1 MSNIVIQNLQELVFD
16 QFNLAKV
23 SRNVRLIHN
32 KQNININTH
41 VLYMPFN
48 LSKYKKQWSNFEE
61 YSVDCYVQDVACSEK
76 LSQFDDYIFDLS
88 KKNSQLFNVQNLNDA
103 SYSPMYREN
112 KTYPKLLKL
121 YLPRDNNGNFTTQF
135 FDDKSEKIIVDE
147 NNIETILSKK
157 TMFKCII
164 TCSKVWYYQNK
175 IGSIWN
181 IVQLKMVS
189 NDNKNSYNNSDNSCD
204 SELSENDGSESDD
217 KMNKN
222 SIYTQSLID

>member
-23 SRNVRLIHN
+23 SRNVRLIQN
-32 KQNININTH
+32 KQNLNINTQ
-41 VLYMPFN
+41 VLFMPFN
-48 LSKYKKQWSNFEE
+48 LNKYKKQWTNMDE

-76 LSQFDDYIFDLS
+76 LTQLDEFIFDLS
-88 KKNSQLFNVQNLNDA
+88 KKNAQLFNVPNLNDA
-103 SYSPMYREN
+103 SYSPMYRDN

-135 FDDKSEKIIVDE
+135 FDEKSEKIIVDE
-147 NNIETILSKK
+147 NNIETILTKK

-181 IVQLKMVS
+181 IVQLKLVS
-189 NDNKNSYNNSDNSCD
+189 NDKTNSSDNNSDNSCN
-204 SELSENDGSESDD
+204 SELSENESE
-217 KMNKN
+217 NNNN
-222 SIYTQSLID
+222 SNSNIYTQSLIE

>member
-1 MSNIVIQNLQELVFD
+1 MSNIAIQNLQELVFD

-32 KQNININTH
+32 KQNLNINTQ

-48 LSKYKKQWSNFEE
+48 LNKYKKQWSNIDE

-76 LSQFDDYIFDLS
+76 LTQFDEYIFDLT
-88 KKNSQLFNVQNLNDA
+88 KKNAQLFGVANMNDV

-112 KTYPKLLKL
+112 KTYPRLLKL

-135 FDDKSEKIIVDE
+135 FDDKSERIIVDE
-147 NNIETILSKK
+147 NNIETILTKK

-189 NDNKNSYNNSDNSCD
+189 NDKKDKYDNDNSCNSD
-204 SELSENDGSESDD
+204 LSENDGSESDN
-217 KMNKN
+217 NKS